1 MTSMGNHRDATRTKG
16 RDNLVGRDRLG
27 AKVNDGD
34 IEVEGLGQ
42 TIGRRRLVAKG
53 QDALLEPRGP
63 KQVVFQDQDSHDL
76 KGILNGVTQRLDGAP
91 RTEPT
96 MSQVR
101 VLIADDDPIIRLDL
115 KQILQNLGYIVCAE
129 AGDGQTA
136 LTAARETQPD
146 VCILDVKMP
155 VMDGIEAAN
164 LIGDECLAP
173 VILLTAYS
181 DRELVDKA
189 ANAGVFAYLVKPFK
203 PSDLTPA
210 IEVAHSRFE
219 QNRQLMSE
227 ISGLT
232 ERLEARKAVDRAKG
246 ILMAAENITE
256 AEAYRRIQQQSMNM
270 RKSMREVAEA
280 IIVASSV

>member
-1 MTSMGNHRDATRTKG
+1 
-16 RDNLVGRDRLG
+16 
-27 AKVNDGD
+27 
-34 IEVEGLGQ
+34 
-42 TIGRRRLVAKG
+42 
-53 QDALLEPRGP
+53 
-63 KQVVFQDQDSHDL
+63 
-76 KGILNGVTQRLDGAP
+76 
-91 RTEPT
+91 

-164 LIGDECLAP
+164 LIGDESLAP

-203 PSDLTPA
+203 PSDLPPA